1 MIFRRSLQDQV
12 PKNKFFST
20 LLEQGPCRLAYAGSG
35 LSRPMRSMAS
45 AGAGLLIR

>member
-20 LLEQGPCRLAYAGSG
+20 LLENSLNEM
-35 LSRPMRSMAS
+35 L
-45 AGAGLLIR
+45 